1 MSLLDTCFSEDA
13 LHDSFM
19 DIRKNIHFKYNV
31 QNYRLNELK
40 EINDFRTAYENG
52 TFEFTP
58 SKPFTLRERGH
69 ERYIQPVAFKD
80 RVIVHSFV
88 KNILLPKLCPY
99 LIYDNCASLKG
110 KGYDKQL
117 DRFRTHLQRYYFHHQ
132 TNEGYVLQVDFS
144 KFFDNIRHDK
154 LLSMIAEKIDD
165 PETVDF
171 LAKILKE
178 YEVEVSAEEYNDCM
192 NGVFNSLE
200 HRKKQIINPVKM
212 PKSLGIGNEISQICG
227 LFYLYRLDNYI
238 KIVKGVKYYGRYM
251 DDLIIIHSDKQFL
264 IELLSDIRS
273 ISAELG
279 LRISDRKT
287 KITKLTKPITF
298 LKVIHILTK
307 TGKVIRRRGKE
318 IFQRE
323 RVKLKK
329 LADKVNYKYIE
340 SQYRSWRGTV
350 ERKHY
355 KNFRQVARVDRL
367 YNELFIKPFI
377 RGSYAEC

>member
-1 MSLLDTCFSEDA
+1 M
-13 LHDSFM
+13 
-19 DIRKNIHFKYNV
+19 
-31 QNYRLNELK
+31 
-40 EINDFRTAYENG
+40 
-52 TFEFTP
+52 
-58 SKPFTLRERGH
+58 
-69 ERYIQPVAFKD
+69 
-80 RVIVHSFV
+80 
-88 KNILLPKLCPY
+88 
-99 LIYDNCASLKG
+99 
-110 KGYDKQL
+110 
-117 DRFRTHLQRYYFHHQ
+117 QRYYFHHQ

-165 PETVDF
+165 PEVISF

-178 YEVEVSAEEYNDCM
+178 YEVEVSADEYDECM

-200 HRKKQIINPVKM
+200 HRKKRIVNPVKM

-227 LFYLYRLDNYI
+227 LFYLYRLDNYV

-264 IELLSDIRS
+264 VELLSDIRT

-279 LRISDRKT
+279 LYISNRKT
-287 KITKLTKPITF
+287 KITKLTKSITF

-307 TGKVIRRRGKE
+307 TGKVIRRRCKE

-350 ERKHY
+350 TRKHY

-367 YNELFIKPFI
+367 YNDLFIKPFI
-377 RGSYAEC
+377 EGSYAGC